1 MIGGFVFSLI
11 VFAVG
16 AILNFAVTVSPYQ
29 HGFNVRTVGVIL
41 MIIGG
46 IGAVVTLIVL
56 LSDNRWHR
64 HRSIVEDDRG
74 NTVRREDTYL

>member
-29 HGFNVRTVGVIL
+29 HGFNIRTVGVIL

-46 IGAVVTLIVL
+46 VGAVVTLIVL
-56 LSDNRWHR
+56 LTNNRWHR
-64 HRSIVEDDRG
+64 HRSVVEDDRG
-74 NTVRREDTYL
+74 NAVRREDTYL